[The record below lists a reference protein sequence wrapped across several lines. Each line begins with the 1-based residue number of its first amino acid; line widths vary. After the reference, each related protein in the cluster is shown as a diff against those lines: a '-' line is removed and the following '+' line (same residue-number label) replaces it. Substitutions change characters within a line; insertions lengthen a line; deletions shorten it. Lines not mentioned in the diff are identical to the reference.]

1 MRGLTASVEEAES
14 ELTVVGYK
22 LVVSKEH
29 LPRCH
34 GVHGSTRCRD
44 VQ

>member
-22 LVVSKEH
+22 LVVSKER
-29 LPRCH
+29 LPKMQRCA
-34 GVHGSTRCRD
+34 VTR
-44 VQ
+44 VIIQEG